1 MNKITVVLGVAAV
14 ATLTGCKDPDY
25 VSNRHGGANVDE
37 PKVIDTSVDRPRD
50 LPPPPPPAGDQGG
63 EIPAVEPGPA
73 PIVDSGCQCLPGTV
87 HNGPCGCGAADCGC
101 LVAPPPPPPP
111 PPAAGAVAA
120 GETVYII
127 QRGDTLSKISKRY
140 NIKLDAIRALNPN
153 IKKDVVWIGQKIK
166 LPGKVEVGEQR
177 DIIKEQIALANK
189 PKPYAPYTGA
199 TAEYTVKAGDTL
211 GKIAY
216 GNGIN
221 IRQLKE
227 LNALSGDMI
236 RIGQKLK
243 IPANGAAAAVA
254 PAVKESKPKVAPP
267 PARPAAD
274 KANPPPAKPQLK
286 PQPPVAPKDEIVA
299 PAAPDAV
306 APVIDAPVAPAVAPA
321 DAITDFTTYIVQE
334 GDDIVSLSISLGVST
349 EKIREL
355 NNLGE
360 NDQLNPGQVIKIPA
374 DGI

>member
-254 PAVKESKPKVAPP
+254 P
-267 PARPAAD
+267 
-274 KANPPPAKPQLK
+274 
-286 PQPPVAPKDEIVA
+286 KDEIVA